1 MDLDQLLNK
10 NQKEAATYLDSHL
23 RIIAGAGSGKTR
35 VITYRIAYLIQEVG
49 IDPRSI
55 LAITFTN
62 KAANEMKE
70 RVNDIVGIMGSGTL
84 ICTIHS
90 FCVRLL
96 RQHINVL
103 NYPSNFT
110 IMDEEDQKS
119 LIKKLYTQMEID
131 SKVISVKS
139 MINTISAYKV
149 ARVSPE
155 RAIELAGSFSG
166 ELKKAKVYQ
175 EYEKYKE
182 DHFLLDFDDLLLKAV
197 YILDNYPEI
206 LEKWQR
212 KFQYIHVD
220 EFQDVG
226 EIEYHLVHLL
236 SKYAT
241 VCVVGDPD
249 QTIYSFRGADVHFIL
264 DFDKDFKPSHTI
276 VLDQNYRSTGNIL
289 NVSNNLIR
297 KNKNRLEK
305 DLYTKQTGGS
315 EVIHYIGKSEEEE
328 ANWIANQIEDIV
340 SHQEGANYR
349 DIAILYRA
357 NYLSRVIE
365 QVLIKKGIDY
375 RIFGGLKFFNRK
387 EVKDALSY
395 LRLVCNQ
402 EDLAFERIINVPA
415 RGIGKKTLENIQLVA
430 LNYQISLYEALTL
443 HSDEIR
449 LSNKSKKEIRILVEA
464 IENARNSQLPLHEMF
479 EKLIV
484 DVGYIDMLKNDLEDN
499 RIDNI
504 HELQRSIYDFEK
516 SNEDIATLENYL
528 QDISLYTD
536 NDAIDNGQY
545 VSLMSI
551 HMAKG
556 LEFDYVFVLGLSEG
570 IFPSYKSISEDGDDG
585 LEEERRLAY
594 VAFTRARKQLFLSDS
609 EGFSFVTDSP
619 KISSRFIDEVGKEG
633 IVHKG
638 QRPRYKTSNYVS
650 TLPSKEELIGNN
662 NVDDWK
668 IGDLVNHDVFGKGV
682 VVKVNKNILDIAFE
696 LPVGLKTLMAN
707 HKALKRLTN

>member
-1 MDLDQLLNK
+1 MDLDTLLNK

-35 VITYRIAYLIQEVG
+35 VVTYRIAHLIQDVG

-70 RVNDIVGIMGSGTL
+70 RVNEVVGIHGSGTL

-90 FCVRLL
+90 LCVRFL

-110 IMDEEDQKS
+110 IMDEEDQKA
-119 LIKKLYTQMEID
+119 LIKKLYTQLEID
-131 SKVISVKS
+131 AKVISIKS
-139 MINTISAYKV
+139 MINTISSYKT
-149 ARVSPE
+149 ARVSPQ
-155 RAIELAGSFSG
+155 RAIELAGQFSG
-166 ELKKAKVYQ
+166 ELKKAKVY
-175 EYEKYKE
+175 EAYENYKE

-197 YILDNYPEI
+197 YILDNYPDI

-226 EIEYHLVHLL
+226 EIEYHLVQLL
-236 SKYAT
+236 SKYAI

-264 DFDKDFKPSHTI
+264 
-276 VLDQNYRSTGNIL
+276 
-289 NVSNNLIR
+289 
-297 KNKNRLEK
+297 RLEK
-305 DLYTKQTGGS
+305 NLFTKQTGG
-315 EVIHYIGKSEEEE
+315 EDVIHHVAKSEEEE
-328 ANWIANQIEDIV
+328 ANWIANKIEDIV
-340 SHQEGANYR
+340 NNQDGVNYR

-357 NYLSRVIE
+357 NYLSRTIE
-365 QVLIKKGIDY
+365 QVLIRKGIDY

-402 EDLAFERIINVPA
+402 EDLAFERIINTPA

-430 LNYQISLYEALTL
+430 LNHQISLYDALTL

-449 LSNKSKKEIRILVEA
+449 LSNKSKKEVRILVEA
-464 IENARNSQLPLHEMF
+464 IEKARRSTLPLHEMF
-479 EKLIV
+479 ENLMI
-484 DVGYIDMLKNDLEDN
+484 DVGYIEMLKNDLEDN

-504 HELQRSIYDFEK
+504 HELQRSIYDFQV
-516 SNEDIATLENYL
+516 SHEDAPTLENYL

-536 NDAIDNGQY
+536 NDAIDQGQY

-570 IFPSYKSISEDGDDG
+570 IFPSFRSLAEDGDDG

-594 VAFTRARKQLFLSDS
+594 VAFTRARKQLFLTDS

-619 KISSRFIDEVGKEG
+619 KISSRFIDEVGNEG
-633 IVHKG
+633 IIHSGSK
-638 QRPRYKTSNYVS
+638 PRFKTTDYVPKQ
-650 TLPSKEELIGNN
+650 TVSKAELIGDNK
-662 NVDDWK
+662 VDDWK
-668 IGDLVNHDVFGKGV
+668 VGDLVNHDIFGKGV

-696 LPVGLKTLMAN
+696 LPAGLKSLMAN
-707 HKALKRLTN
+707 HKALKKLTN